1 MPKKQYLEAG
11 QIVGTHGI
19 RGEVRVQPWCDSA
32 EVLSSLTTLYYD
44 EGQTPVTVST
54 RPHKNIALM
63 KIDGVDTVQDAAVLR
78 GRILY
83 LNRSDLKLAEGTYFV
98 QDLIGLQVMDADSG
112 EEYGALADVS
122 PTGANDVYH
131 IRTADGEVLIPAV
144 PSVIIETD
152 VDSGLMKIRP
162 IKGMFDHEI

>member
-98 QDLIGLQVMDADSG
+98 QDLIGLHVIDADSG
-112 EEYGALADVS
+112 EEYGTLTNVS